1 MRIKDTST
9 VYSYSISVCMGAFV
23 FGYQL
28 SSFGNLKDL
37 ILAFNFPDG
46 ADSGNTILLLNTILA
61 LSAIFGNYPLTQ
73 ESESTVL

>member
-37 ILAFNFPDG
+37 LIQFNYPDG
-46 ADSGNTILLLNTILA
+46 ADPGNSILLLNTILA
-61 LSAIFGNYPLTQ
+61 LSAIFGNPTLTQ
-73 ESESTVL
+73 E